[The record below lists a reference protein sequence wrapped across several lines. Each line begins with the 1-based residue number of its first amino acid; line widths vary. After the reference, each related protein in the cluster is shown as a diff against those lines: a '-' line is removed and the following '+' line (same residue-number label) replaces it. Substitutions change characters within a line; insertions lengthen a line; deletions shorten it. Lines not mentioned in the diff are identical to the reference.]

1 MTDKSFNE
9 LRVDAYHAANRA
21 AELGLTAQDIAQMP
35 WDEYSRL
42 MGNPDRPTPAQAGLS
57 AFYAQEEPEKASN
70 PAPPGPNQPQTYD
83 SSPHAQRPLQA
94 PPGPAQGID
103 VGSMDMEQYGQLRA
117 QLGIGQG
124 SEYGR
129 GLTNAPSRSWQE
141 AAAAKSGRSAM
152 VTSGVEEPLKP
163 ARVFVNERANPISGR
178 RTFYRGA

>member
-1 MTDKSFNE
+1 MSDSFPSNSGAPE
-9 LRVDAYHAANRA
+9 AVS
-21 AELGLTAQDIAQMP
+21 GL
-35 WDEYSRL
+35 
-42 MGNPDRPTPAQAGLS
+42 
-57 AFYAQEEPEKASN
+57 
-70 PAPPGPNQPQTYD
+70 
-83 SSPHAQRPLQA
+83 
-94 PPGPAQGID
+94 AQGID
-103 VGSMDMEQYGQLRA
+103 VGSMTMEQYGRLRA

-152 VTSGVEEPLKP
+152 VTSGVEEPRKP